1 MMLEG
6 ASILLVDDS
15 LETLE
20 LLGDCFSLSDCKV
33 MKADTGNKALEM
45 LEGNHVEIAIVDIN
59 LPDINGI
66 SVLDAIKQ
74 HDSRLPW

>member
-20 LLGDCFSLSDCKV
+20 LLGDCLSLSDCKV
-33 MKADTGNKALEM
+33 IKANTGNKALEM
-45 LEGNHVEIAIVDIN
+45 LKRNHVEIAIVDIN

-66 SVLDAIKQ
+66 SVLDAIK
-74 HDSRLPW
+74 